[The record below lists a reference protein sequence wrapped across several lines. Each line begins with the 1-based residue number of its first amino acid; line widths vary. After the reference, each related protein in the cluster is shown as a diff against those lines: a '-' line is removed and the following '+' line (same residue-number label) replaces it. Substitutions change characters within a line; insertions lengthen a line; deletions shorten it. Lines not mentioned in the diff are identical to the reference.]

1 MDCHIGQKNVWHAL
15 AESAEVRTGKEI
27 NVNSRN
33 FADYSRLKHL
43 AHLPDSSIEPSILD
57 DGVCSGT
64 ALSQLNQI
72 GRIGHG

>member
-1 MDCHIGQKNVWHAL
+1 MDCHIGQKNMRHAL

-43 AHLPDSSIEPSILD
+43 AHLPDSPIEPPILN
-57 DGVCSGT
+57 DGVYSGT

-72 GRIGHG
+72 GRIGDG